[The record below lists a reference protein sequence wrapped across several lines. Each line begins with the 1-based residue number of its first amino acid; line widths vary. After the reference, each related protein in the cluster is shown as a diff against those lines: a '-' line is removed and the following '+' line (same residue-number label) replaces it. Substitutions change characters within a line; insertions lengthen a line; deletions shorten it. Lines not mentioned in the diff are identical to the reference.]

1 MDNSVEKILPVAPAR
16 LRSRF
21 TPSHHAHTTPTQPP
35 DSCDR
40 WWVDTRAMAHC
51 RELFARGTLTESGAP
66 ERSAGTSLLDVPGAY
81 ENFCRAH
88 FAAVKRMHPELTW
101 DDVCQVYAIALL
113 AHAQL
118 CVELT
123 EERER
128 QLEQHW
134 SRIRGPSLLSW
145 AQARPLMADGC
156 RALARLDPI
165 AYAR

>member
-1 MDNSVEKILPVAPAR
+1 MDARFEKVTPISPAR

-21 TPSHHAHTTPTQPP
+21 ASSHQSHSVAQPSDGCGP
-35 DSCDR
+35 
-40 WWVDTRAMAHC
+40 WWVDTQAIAVC
-51 RELFARGTLTESGAP
+51 RELFARGSVADTAQSG
-66 ERSAGTSLLDVPGAY
+66 RSGGTSLLDVPAAY

-88 FAAVKRMHPELTW
+88 FTAVKRLHPELSW
-101 DDVCQVYAIALL
+101 DDVSQVYAIALL

-134 SRIRGPSLLSW
+134 SRIRGHSLLSW
-145 AQARPLMADGC
+145 AQARPLLADGC

-165 AYAR
+165 TCSR